1 MLSLD
6 ALTAS
11 AAAPSFDEPLDML
24 YACHDKVRRFCD
36 QLDTLPAYI
45 AEHGRNQAVINTIS
59 GIVRYFDL
67 AGPAHHQDEED
78 ELFPLILARQPDAA
92 PKIEQLLG
100 EHGYLHS
107 RWNAIRDD
115 LLAYN
120 AAALDSISADEVHE
134 FARLYREHAQRE
146 EQWLFPTAA
155 ALINDSELADAGRR
169 MAARR
174 TLKPAA

>member
-11 AAAPSFDEPLDML
+11 VAAPSFDEPLDML
-24 YACHDKVRRFCD
+24 YACHDKVRVFCE
-36 QLDTLPAYI
+36 QLDALPGYI
-45 AEHGRNQAVINTIS
+45 ASHGHSHAALNTIH
-59 GIVRYFDL
+59 GIVRYFEI

-78 ELFPLILARQPDAA
+78 ELFPLILARQPEAA

-115 LLAYN
+115 LLAFSEGKLEQLN
-120 AAALDSISADEVHE
+120 GAEILE
-134 FARLYREHAQRE
+134 FTRLYREHAQRE
-146 EQWLFPTAA
+146 EAWLFPVAGT
-155 ALINDSELADAGRR
+155 LISEDELAEAGKR

-174 TLKPAA
+174 TAPR

>member
-36 QLDTLPAYI
+36 QLDALPAYI
-45 AEHGRNQAVINTIS
+45 AEHGRNQAVINTIT

-120 AAALDSISADEVHE
+120 AATLDSISADEVHE

>member
-36 QLDTLPAYI
+36 QLDALPAYI

-59 GIVRYFDL
+59 GI
-67 AGPAHHQDEED
+67 PAHHQDEED

-120 AAALDSISADEVHE
+120 AAMLDSISADEVHE